1 MDDINQLFN
10 NELDKLVMNDLF
22 RMANFPFQYQIQES
36 LGKSYNS
43 HTTNAKDP
51 IIFSTVNESYD
62 LSEKH
67 QKRLKLVNE
76 QKDSEILLRIKI
88 PKGTL

>member
-1 MDDINQLFN
+1 MDDLNRLFN
-10 NELDKLVMNDLF
+10 NELDELVMNDLF
-22 RMANFPFQYQIQES
+22 RMANFSFQYQIQES
-36 LGKSYNS
+36 LGKSYNP
-43 HTTNAKDP
+43 HTTNTKDP

-62 LSEKH
+62 LSKKH